1 MHHDMNIGSKLEHFE
16 ITGRLGS
23 GGAGAV
29 FRARN
34 LNDGKEYALKTLT
47 SETTIN
53 EEIHKRFVREISVA
67 QKLKHENIVAYDYC
81 GFDENV
87 LYYTMELVP
96 WGNLSDVLAK
106 KKKLPWRD
114 AAECGIDICRGLEH
128 LHQSNIVHRDL
139 KPANIFLSD
148 DGRLKIGDF
157 GLARDLDSMRLTVEG
172 FTVGTAKYLAPEQ
185 AMAKAVDGRTD
196 LYALG
201 CLLFEMLTGRPPF
214 ISENQASQA
223 LIFRDMMGKHVKQK
237 PPLVSDFVSGC
248 PPQLT
253 SLVDQLLAKSAD
265 DRPSSAAE
273 VATTLES
280 ILNPTENP
288 SEVTGQIAMA
298 GQIPG
303 ESVQEAKSLT
313 SRLVEN
319 DSSDR
324 KINKVGILIALAV
337 VIIGTVILAVSQ
349 SQK

>member
-96 WGNLSDVLAK
+96 WGSLSDVLAK

-114 AAECGIDICRGLEH
+114 ATECGIDICRGLEH

-157 GLARDLDSMRLTVEG
+157 GLARDLDSVRLTVEG
-172 FTVGTAKYLAPEQ
+172 FTFWTAKYLAPEQ
-185 AMAKAVDGRTD
+185 AMAKNIDGRTD

-201 CLLFEMLTGRPPF
+201 CLVFEMLTGRPPF
-214 ISENQASQA
+214 ISENQGSQA
-223 LIFRDMMGKHVKQK
+223 LIFRDMMGKHVK
-237 PPLVSDFVSGC
+237 
-248 PPQLT
+248 
-253 SLVDQLLAKSAD
+253 
-265 DRPSSAAE
+265 
-273 VATTLES
+273 
-280 ILNPTENP
+280 
-288 SEVTGQIAMA
+288 
-298 GQIPG
+298 
-303 ESVQEAKSLT
+303 
-313 SRLVEN
+313 
-319 DSSDR
+319 
-324 KINKVGILIALAV
+324 
-337 VIIGTVILAVSQ
+337 
-349 SQK
+349 

>member
-1 MHHDMNIGSKLEHFE
+1 MHQDLTVGSKLEHFE
-16 ITGRLGS
+16 ITGRLGI

-29 FRARN
+29 FRAKN

-96 WGNLSDVLAK
+96 WGSLSDVLAK
-106 KKKLPWRD
+106 KKKLAWQD
-114 AAECGIDICRGLEH
+114 AVECGIDICHGLEH
-128 LHQSNIVHRDL
+128 LHESKIVHRDL

-148 DGRLKIGDF
+148 DGRLKLGDF

-185 AMAKAVDGRTD
+185 AMAKPVDGRTD

-201 CLLFEMLTGRPPF
+201 CLMFEMLTGRPPF
-214 ISENQASQA
+214 ICEDQSSQA
-223 LIFRDMMGKHVKQK
+223 LIFRDLMGKHVKAK
-237 PPLVSDFVSGC
+237 PPLVSDFVSDC
-248 PPQLT
+248 PPRLV
-253 SLVDQLLAKSAD
+253 SLVDQLLAKKPD
-265 DRPSSAAE
+265 DRPISAAN
-273 VATTLES
+273 VAETLQS
-280 ILNPTENP
+280 ILKPTEKPVVEPGQGGEP
-288 SEVTGQIAMA
+288 SI
-298 GQIPG
+298 
-303 ESVQEAKSLT
+303 QETKSLT
-313 SRLVEN
+313 SRLVEGGPTE
-319 DSSDR
+319 R
-324 KINKVGILIALAV
+324 KNNKFGILIALAV
-337 VIIGTVILAVSQ
+337 VIIGGVILAVVQ